1 MNTETT
7 SIPFTKLA
15 LIAALA
21 SVTKTVEIEG
31 VGGISI
37 HQISVVEADAIRAAS
52 KEKDGQEFGLRLVIA
67 SLVDIA
73 GAPLFEE
80 ADLPM
85 LQASADA
92 KVGRI
97 VEAVLE
103 VNGFKKA
110 AVPNAQS

>member
-1 MNTETT
+1 MNSTA
-7 SIPFTKLA
+7 PFTKLA

-21 SVTKTVEIEG
+21 AVTQTVEIEG

-37 HQISVVEADAIRAAS
+37 RQISVAESEAIRAAS

-67 SLVDIA
+67 SLVDLA
-73 GAPLFEE
+73 GEPLFEV

-92 KVGRI
+92 KITKI
-97 VEAVLE
+97 VEKVLE
-103 VNGFKKA
+103 VNGYKKA
-110 AVPNAQS
+110 ALPNAQS